1 MRKETVENPYLSEE
15 VEETEI
21 VLMFDDLI
29 INAAVKAENFLTH
42 PPYFIRKLNLTDFI
56 N

>member
-15 VEETEI
+15 VEDTEI

-42 PPYFIRKLNLTDFI
+42 PPISSES
-56 N
+56 